1 MQCFSTDVEGKPRSR
16 EPTAYITTKI
26 ICKINRS
33 RFRLFME
40 VVSVAQ
46 SMCTAF
52 NEYNTDDD
60 DDDDDHNNNNNN
72 NNSVLIY

>member
-1 MQCFSTDVEGKPRSR
+1 
-16 EPTAYITTKI
+16 
-26 ICKINRS
+26 
-33 RFRLFME
+33 ME